1 MGSVVVLE
9 LEHHIHEK
17 YIATVAVLDFHNSI
31 KPQNINIFLYTSKL
45 WSNQKIISPTSRSIQ
60 HDLNGTQN
68 VYPRKIPAQQQF
80 AKQFHIEIMLPHIVQ
95 HQKACFL
102 LLLHHLL
109 GF

>member
-1 MGSVVVLE
+1 VVVE

-17 YIATVAVLDFHNSI
+17 YIATVTVLDFHNSI
-31 KPQNINIFLYTSKL
+31 KPQNNMNIFLRTSKL
-45 WSNQKIISPTSRSIQ
+45 WSNQKNISPISRSIQ
-60 HDLNGTQN
+60 HDLNSTRS
-68 VYPRKIPAQQQF
+68 VYPRQIPAQQQF